1 MNDQPLDTHFLNKIV
16 QIKLRNNQYLPNKEI
31 LLKSHKKLSK
41 SKSQF
46 LNLSNQI
53 KTNRNNIKS
62 VNKALKKRK
71 PVDYYDEG
79 KYVYVKEIETFQ
91 KLYLD
96 KLKNKNDKLEEKLKI
111 MKNKVVKTPSY
122 ELNGRKNNKEINKK
136 IINKEEKK
144 ILTKKIKKKYLI
156 KPINP

>member
-1 MNDQPLDTHFLNKIV
+1 MSDQPLDTHFLNKIA
-16 QIKLRNNQYLPNKEI
+16 QIKLRNNQYLPHKEL
-31 LLKSHKKLSK
+31 LLKSHRKLRK

-111 MKNKVVKTPSY
+111 MKNKVGPKTPSY

-144 ILTKKIKKKYLI
+144 ILTKKQKKK
-156 KPINP
+156 